1 MVLMK
6 HIGEV
11 FLIEVPAEK
20 LVSMLGSTEMKA

>member
-6 HIGEV
+6 RIGEV

-20 LVSMLGSTEMKA
+20 LVSMLESNEMKS